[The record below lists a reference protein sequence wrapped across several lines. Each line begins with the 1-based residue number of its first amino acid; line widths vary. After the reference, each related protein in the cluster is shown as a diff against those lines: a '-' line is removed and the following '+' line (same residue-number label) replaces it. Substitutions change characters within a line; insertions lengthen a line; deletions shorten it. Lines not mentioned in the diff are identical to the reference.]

1 MLLDARQAGPATAGA
16 HPDRRLRTRWAL
28 ATAVVGGALL
38 FCAFPPINAWPL
50 APVGVALLVVA
61 VAGQRMRTAAGIALV
76 FSLVFFGL
84 LVRWLSGNIGLL
96 PWVAL
101 SVAESLLLA
110 AMTAPL
116 PLLLRLRGRVPLI
129 ALWWTATEAVRSRL
143 PLGGFPWGRLAF
155 SQADSP
161 ALGWARVAGAPAV
174 TFVVALVG
182 AAIAGLVL
190 APPTT
195 RRRLFAAGWCVVALA
210 VSPAIPLPSAAGG
223 SPTAADKTASGNSTS
238 ADKTAAGSS
247 TAVLSLV
254 QGNVPRERS
263 LAEQARIQQVT
274 SNHADAT
281 LKLAQDIH
289 TGKVPQPDL
298 VLWPENSTDSEP
310 RTDPALSFLIDQSVA
325 AVNRP
330 ILVGAIL
337 DGPQGQTYNA
347 GLLWDPL
354 NGPGP
359 WYAKRQLVPF
369 GEYIPLRSLFG
380 GLGDLQLIPR
390 NFTPGSQTVIF
401 NTGNIHLSDVI
412 CYEIGYDGL
421 VRDGVRAGANLLV
434 EQTNDAAF
442 TRDGSPDETDQQL
455 AMARLRAVEHNRSV
469 AVVSTTGVSAVIRPD
484 GTVAAQTGLWQ
495 QQTLTE
501 RVPLRTG
508 LTLADRVGAW
518 PEAGALTATVAAL
531 AWAALRS
538 RLGRSR
544 KGRRSAAAGSAEAG
558 VQG

>member
-1 MLLDARQAGPATAGA
+1 MLMVACEAGPATAGA
-16 HPDRRLRTRWAL
+16 RPTRRLRTRWAL
-28 ATAVVGGALL
+28 ATAGAGGALL
-38 FCAFPPINAWPL
+38 FCAFPPIGAWPL

-61 VAGQRMRTAAGIALV
+61 VAGQRLRTAAGIGLA
-76 FSLVFFGL
+76 FSVVFFGL

-101 SVAESLLLA
+101 SLAESLLLA

-116 PLLLRLRGRVPLI
+116 PLLLRLRGRVPLV

-182 AAIAGLVL
+182 AALAGLVL
-190 APPTT
+190 APPTA
-195 RRRLFAAGWCVVALA
+195 RRRLLAAGWCVVALA
-210 VSPAIPLPSAAGG
+210 LSPAIPLPAAGG
-223 SPTAADKTASGNSTS
+223 GT
-238 ADKTAAGSS
+238 S

-289 TGKVPQPDL
+289 AGKVPQPDL

-310 RTDPALSFLIDQSVA
+310 RTDPELSFLIDESVN

-337 DGPQGQTYNA
+337 DGPQDQTYNA

-354 NGPGP
+354 TGPGP

-369 GEYIPLRSLFG
+369 GEYIPARSLFG

-390 NFTPGSQTVIF
+390 NFTPGDRTVVF
-401 NTGNIHLSDVI
+401 DVGDIHLSDVI

-442 TRDGSPDETDQQL
+442 TRDGSSDETDQQL

-484 GTVAAQTGLWQ
+484 GTVAAHTGLWQ

-508 LTLADRVGAW
+508 ITPADRVGAW
-518 PEAGALTATVAAL
+518 PEAGALAVTVLAL
-531 AWAALRS
+531 AWAARRNLP
-538 RLGRSR
+538 GRGR
-544 KGRRSAAAGSAEAG
+544 KGRSAAQSAPEGA
-558 VQG
+558 V